1 MRGVFSVLTARKSPL
16 AFLITLM
23 LLSSPAVNA
32 AGVTGYTSSDDLP
45 ENAADL
51 PPAPVE
57 RPWLH
62 HRASRENPAHKETPL
77 VPAALLPQLQ
87 ALQSRMNS
95 LEQALSERDGTVADL
110 KTQLAGH
117 NSDTTPLQQQIAG
130 LKTQLAERDGTV
142 ADLKTQLSE
151 RDGTVADLKTQLSE
165 RDGTVAD
172 LKTQLAESSSGSTDL
187 QAQLTALKS
196 RLATEKEARAE
207 QTEKLLALRRQNPD
221 VSLETEGQQQA
232 YASGVAFASVV
243 ARSLQMQK
251 SLGIAPQQDTVLA
264 GIVDGVRHQVRLNSE
279 QIKTRNQELDSKL
292 NGLLAERRE
301 QQEKARNAQQK
312 AGEAWQAS
320 YRKVR
325 GVRAMKNGVL
335 YRVLSAGKGRQIQE
349 GDTVELLLSGYLV
362 DGKAFDDSGEKGR
375 AQWVKPSDLLPALTG
390 VLTALRAGSHVEVL
404 LPPAQAFGDDG
415 VKGMI
420 PGGATL
426 RFDIRVLKASA
437 GGETKAD

>member
-23 LLSSPAVNA
+23 LLSSPVVDA

-45 ENAADL
+45 EDAAAL
-51 PPAPVE
+51 PPAPAE

-62 HRASRENPAHKETPL
+62 HRASRENPAHKEAPL

-87 ALQSRMNS
+87 ALQSRMNA
-95 LEQALSERDGTVADL
+95 LEQALSERDGTVTDL

-117 NSDTTPLQQQIAG
+117 NNDTMSLQQQIAG
-130 LKTQLAERDGTV
+130 LKTQLAERDGVVADLKTQLAERDGTV
-142 ADLKTQLSE
+142 ADLKTQL
-151 RDGTVADLKTQLSE
+151 
-165 RDGTVAD
+165 
-172 LKTQLAESSSGSTDL
+172 AESSSGTTDL

-232 YASGVAFASVV
+232 YASGVAFAGVV

-251 SLGIAPQQDTVLA
+251 SLGVAPQQDTVLA

-375 AQWVKPSDLLPALTG
+375 VQRVKPSDLLPALTG

>member
-32 AGVTGYTSSDDLP
+32 TGVTGYTSSDDLP
-45 ENAADL
+45 EDAADL
-51 PPAPVE
+51 PPAPAE

-62 HRASRENPAHKETPL
+62 HRASRENPVHKEAPL

-87 ALQSRMNS
+87 ALQSRMNA
-95 LEQALSERDGTVADL
+95 LEQA
-110 KTQLAGH
+110 
-117 NSDTTPLQQQIAG
+117 
-130 LKTQLAERDGTV
+130 
-142 ADLKTQLSE
+142 
-151 RDGTVADLKTQLSE
+151 LSE

-172 LKTQLAESSSGSTDL
+172 LKTQLAESSSGTTDL
-187 QAQLTALKS
+187 QAQLTELKS

-207 QTEKLLALRRQNPD
+207 QAEKLLALRRQNPD

-232 YASGVAFASVV
+232 YASGVAFAGVV

-251 SLGIAPQQDTVLA
+251 SLGVAPLQDTVLA

-325 GVRAMKNGVL
+325 GVRVMKNGVL
-335 YRVLSAGKGRQIQE
+335 YRVLSVGKGRQIQE

-375 AQWVKPSDLLPALTG
+375 VQRVKPSDLLPALTG

>member
-130 LKTQLAERDGTV
+130 LKTQLA
-142 ADLKTQLSE
+142 E

-375 AQWVKPSDLLPALTG
+375 AQRVKPSDLLPALTG

>member
-32 AGVTGYTSSDDLP
+32 TGVTGYTSSDDLP
-45 ENAADL
+45 EDAADL
-51 PPAPVE
+51 PPAPAE

-62 HRASRENPAHKETPL
+62 HRASRENPVHKEAPL

-87 ALQSRMNS
+87 ALQSRMNA
-95 LEQALSERDGTVADL
+95 LEQA
-110 KTQLAGH
+110 
-117 NSDTTPLQQQIAG
+117 
-130 LKTQLAERDGTV
+130 
-142 ADLKTQLSE
+142 
-151 RDGTVADLKTQLSE
+151 LSE

-172 LKTQLAESSSGSTDL
+172 LKTQLAESSSGTTDL
-187 QAQLTALKS
+187 QAQLTELKS

-207 QTEKLLALRRQNPD
+207 QAEKLLALRRQNLD

-232 YASGVAFASVV
+232 YASGVAFAGVV

-251 SLGIAPQQDTVLA
+251 SLGVAPLQDTVLA

-325 GVRAMKNGVL
+325 GVRVMKNGVL
-335 YRVLSAGKGRQIQE
+335 YRVLSVGKGRQIQE

-375 AQWVKPSDLLPALTG
+375 VQRVKPSDLLPALTG

>member
-95 LEQALSERDGTVADL
+95 LEQA
-110 KTQLAGH
+110 
-117 NSDTTPLQQQIAG
+117 
-130 LKTQLAERDGTV
+130 
-142 ADLKTQLSE
+142 
-151 RDGTVADLKTQLSE
+151 LSE

-390 VLTALRAGSHVEVL
+390 VLTALRAGSHVEIL

>member
-16 AFLITLM
+16 AFLIALM

-45 ENAADL
+45 EDAADL
-51 PPAPVE
+51 PPAPAE

-62 HRASRENPAHKETPL
+62 HRASRGNPAHKEAPL

-117 NSDTTPLQQQIAG
+117 NNDTTSLQQQIAG
-130 LKTQLAERDGTV
+130 LKTQLAERDGAV

-151 RDGTVADLKTQLSE
+151 RDGTVAN
-165 RDGTVAD
+165 

-232 YASGVAFASVV
+232 YASGVAFAGVV

-312 AGEAWQAS
+312 AGEAWQTS

-325 GVRAMKNGVL
+325 GVRTMKNGVL

-375 AQWVKPSDLLPALTG
+375 VQRVKPSDLLPALTG

-404 LPPAQAFGDDG
+404 LPPAQAFGHDG

-426 RFDIRVLKASA
+426 RFDIRVLKVSA